1 MKFPNNY
8 FEFDH
13 DRQAGLIKN
22 DIQESYY
29 PNENQYNENKK
40 NSIMQFERDLKVL
53 IVSVL

>member
-40 NSIMQFERDLKVL
+40 ISIMQFERDLKVL